1 MTQTATKLEPAKKML
16 SFDNVELY
24 YDHVYALKGV
34 SIDLMEGETVALI
47 GANGAGKS
55 SILRAIT
62 GLRKIKSGTI
72 SYLGDRIDGR
82 PAAEIVKR
90 GIAMVPEGRRVFPLM
105 SVKDNLL
112 MGAFT
117 RTDKQGIEATLDS
130 VLTRFPRLK
139 ERFSQ
144 QANTLSGGEQQMM
157 VIGRAL
163 MAKPKLLLLDEPSLG
178 IAPKLVQDIA
188 RAIVAISH
196 DEKVSVLLVEQ
207 NSRMALSISNRAY
220 ALSTGQVVL
229 TGESKALMT
238 DDRIKA
244 AYLGGDL

>member
-1 MTQTATKLEPAKKML
+1 MNQILNFA
-16 SFDNVELY
+16 NVELY

-34 SIDLMEGETVALI
+34 SLEVNEGETVALI

-62 GLRKIKSGTI
+62 GLRKIRSGEI
-72 SYLGDRIDGR
+72 HYGGKRIDG
-82 PAAEIVKR
+82 AAPDEIVKM
-90 GIAMVPEGRRVFPLM
+90 GIAMVPEGRRVFPYM
-105 SVKDNLL
+105 SVRDNLL

-117 RTDKQGIEATLDS
+117 RTSKSEIAASMEM
-130 VLTRFPRLK
+130 VLGRFPRLK

-144 QANTLSGGEQQMM
+144 AAGTMSGGEQQML

-178 IAPKLVQDIA
+178 VAPKLVQDIA
-188 RAIVAISH
+188 RSIVAINR

-207 NSRMALSISNRAY
+207 NSRMALRISQRAY
-220 ALSTGQVVL
+220 ALTTGSV
-229 TGESKALMT
+229 ALSGNSAELLT
-238 DDRIKA
+238 DDRVKRL
-244 AYLGGDL
+244 YLGGEL